1 MSATSGL
8 IAFVASLLIGAL
20 GLYVAARFV
29 AGNRSYEHAVVTALI
44 GAIVWGLAAM
54 FLTGVP
60 VVGSVLPLIAWVWV
74 VKWRYRSSWV
84 EAAII
89 GFLAWVVVVL
99 VLEVLP
105 VSGLDAVGVPFV

>member
-1 MSATSGL
+1 MSTTGGL

-29 AGNRSYEHAVVTALI
+29 AGSRSYEHAVVTALL

-60 VVGSVLPLIAWVWV
+60 VVGAVLPLIAWVWV
-74 VKWRYRSSWV
+74 VKWRYRASWV